1 MCVAD
6 FRAHPK
12 IRVYVLLFNK
22 ILLRVDIKSLKC
34 HETSVTAHEV
44 YSPTVDNK
52 KLQIKKKESSETQHT
67 SMTMNVDE
75 N

>member
-1 MCVAD
+1 M
-6 FRAHPK
+6 
-12 IRVYVLLFNK
+12 
-22 ILLRVDIKSLKC
+22 DIKSLKC

>member
-1 MCVAD
+1 M
-6 FRAHPK
+6 
-12 IRVYVLLFNK
+12 
-22 ILLRVDIKSLKC
+22 DIKSLKC

-52 KLQIKKKESSETQHT
+52 KLQIKKKKESSETQHT